1 MRKIII
7 FVSLIFL
14 LTLVSGCSNNKGIE
28 IRSTIV
34 DKKVV
39 ESNQYYFLVTYRME
53 NMEGLFEATIKVNKS
68 TFDRYSIGD
77 IYIFYRP
84 AP

>member
-1 MRKIII
+1 MRKIIV

-53 NMEGLFEATIKVNKS
+53 NMEELFEATIKVNKS

-84 AP
+84 AQ